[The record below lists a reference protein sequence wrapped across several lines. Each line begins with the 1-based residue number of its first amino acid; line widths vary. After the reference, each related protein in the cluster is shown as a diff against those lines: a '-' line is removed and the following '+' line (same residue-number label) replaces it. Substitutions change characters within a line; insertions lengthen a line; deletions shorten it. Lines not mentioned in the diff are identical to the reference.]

1 MVLVTCSLY
10 KFTKEIHATSITIYV
25 CQLLHRQAFLIYA
38 VTITF
43 NQVVTWSKHE
53 EKVNILYLFGE
64 YVLSADAKGNIF
76 IWAFKG
82 AEPNSEPVGSISLG
96 DQFTPT
102 CIMHPDT
109 YLNKVLN

>member
-1 MVLVTCSLY
+1 
-10 KFTKEIHATSITIYV
+10 
-25 CQLLHRQAFLIYA
+25 

-43 NQVVTWSKHE
+43 NQVVTWSKHK